1 MEGEE
6 IDKILTLIKKTGSHR
21 IMEETAVSHYYFK
34 SQTKW
39 Q

>member
-21 IMEETAVSHYYFK
+21 IMEETTISHYSLK